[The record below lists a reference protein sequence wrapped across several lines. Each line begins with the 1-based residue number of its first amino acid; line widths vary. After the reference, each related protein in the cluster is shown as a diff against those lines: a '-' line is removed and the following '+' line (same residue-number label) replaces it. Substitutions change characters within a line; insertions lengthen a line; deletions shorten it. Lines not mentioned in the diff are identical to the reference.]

1 MKMQSHKPATLT
13 SQRANP
19 ACAEQPSHDS
29 GSRRP
34 LLDAIE
40 VRAPAAA
47 ALATRLVL
55 RMPAPLRR
63 RFLTG
68 AFTRAEKA
76 FNRADFEAI
85 IGPWADGVEYV
96 PPPALHTGPPIV
108 GRAAVLQF
116 WQDVPR
122 RYERNRITNLS
133 LEETSRNQFVRT
145 AQLSHDGPAGTIQ
158 YVIRQTTDLRHG
170 RVVRQVNEEL

>member
-1 MKMQSHKPATLT
+1 MHSRTPATLT
-13 SQRANP
+13 HQRVNP
-19 ACAEQPSHDS
+19 ARAEQPSHDP
-29 GSRRP
+29 GTRRP

-47 ALATRLVL
+47 AVATRLIL
-55 RMPAPLRR
+55 RMPSPLRR

-76 FNRADFEAI
+76 FNRGDFEAI
-85 IGPWADGVEYV
+85 IAPWADDVEYV

-133 LEETSRNQFVRT
+133 LEETSRNRFVRT
-145 AQLSHDGPAGTIQ
+145 AQLSHDGPTGTIE

-170 RVVRQVNEEL
+170 RVVRQVNEQI